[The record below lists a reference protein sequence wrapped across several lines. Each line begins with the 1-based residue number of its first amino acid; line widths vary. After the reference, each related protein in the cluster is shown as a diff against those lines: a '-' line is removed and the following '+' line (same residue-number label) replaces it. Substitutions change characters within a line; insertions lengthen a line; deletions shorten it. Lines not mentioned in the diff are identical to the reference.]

1 MTNDQRPTTKKGV
14 ILEQPD
20 FESRVEAAKKIM
32 EKLMDPQIPLEESVK
47 LYKEGMALL
56 KEAGE
61 ILEKAKLEVETI
73 EKEQIDGGEEVP
85 V

>member
-1 MTNDQRPTTKKGV
+1 MSNKPN
-14 ILEQPD
+14 D
-20 FESRVEAAKKIM
+20 FESKVEAAKKIM
-32 EKLMDPQIPLEESVK
+32 DRLMDPEIALQESVK

-73 EKEQIDGGEEVP
+73 EKSMIEGDEEVP